1 MFRIIQRVHM
11 IEKFF
16 GRGKSVMPNN
26 DRSAFQGR
34 AARTG
39 KAGSSANAEMRPS
52 WLSVGLNLALLNLAA
67 A

>member
-1 MFRIIQRVHM
+1 M
-11 IEKFF
+11 IENFSEGEK
-16 GRGKSVMPNN
+16 RWRLTMIERLP
-26 DRSAFQGR
+26 RR

-52 WLSVGLNLALLNLAA
+52 QLSVGLNLALLNLAA